1 MLVESSNEGKQRF
14 ANAIRMNT
22 HALSVLEFQR
32 ALDQVAGSAS
42 SEHGASRVRA
52 SMPTSDITWIQKQQA
67 EVTATRALISSEA
80 GWTLSLIPSV
90 KAGLDRLRIEG
101 ASLSAIHLSSI
112 GQLFRSSRL
121 VRESLADVRHPAAAA
136 AVLQHYADE
145 LIKEYKVEST
155 VTRAIDIDGEVRDEA
170 SPELRRIRRELRGAE
185 GNLVA
190 LLERVM
196 SRLEPHQQV
205 PDMSV
210 TVRNGRYVIP
220 VRREGRVAVGGIVH
234 DTSGTGSTIFV
245 EPPAAIEAGNRIR
258 ELEAD
263 ELREIDR
270 ILAELS
276 DLVRPFYGQLS
287 ASAEV
292 LITLDSLYARA
303 RYAIKYNCTSVDLCD
318 PTAGFSIIDG
328 RHPLLMAQGV
338 DVVPFSLSLNPT
350 ERTLL
355 VSGPNTGGKTVLL
368 KATALISLMVQCGI
382 PVPVKEGSTVAVFDD
397 VYADIGD
404 EQSIEA
410 SLSTFSAHVKN
421 LREILLN
428 ATHRTLVLIDEL
440 GSGTDPVEGAAI
452 GGAVLESLT
461 ARNSLTIA
469 TTHLGSL
476 KELAIEHEGIVN
488 ASLQFDPVALAP
500 TYKLIKGIPGRSYG
514 ISIARRL
521 NMPEAVLVRAEERL
535 PTGERDANALLAD
548 LETREES
555 LTALEREMREG
566 TEDLQARLKQV
577 SERERRAGIKERQL
591 ERESRK
597 EARKYLLEARKE
609 IEGAIKALADSTKRN
624 QSDRHTRSD
633 GVDSVDAAIKD
644 ARRLVERLVVGQNQ
658 QLERLERSE
667 TGANPG
673 KAGKKPANSTILVV
687 GDRVKVSTL
696 GEKVGQIVD
705 LRSKDAVVAVGELK
719 LTVALRNLE
728 KIDYTPPPIAV
739 QVRGDIPEVNAENE
753 VDLRGMRVG
762 DIDDLLVHALDNA
775 IRADLKTLRIIHG
788 KGTGALRERVNA
800 MLKAERRVS
809 NYRLGAWNE
818 GGAGVTVVEF

>member
-1 MLVESSNEGKQRF
+1 MLVESSNDGKQRF

-52 SMPTSDITWIQKQQA
+52 SMPTSDVTWIQKQQA

-80 GWTLSLIPSV
+80 GWTLPLIPSV

-101 ASLSAIHLSSI
+101 ASLSATHLSSI

-121 VRESLADVRHPAAAA
+121 VKESLADVRHPAAAV

-155 VTRAIDIDGEVRDEA
+155 VTKAIDIDGEVRDDA

-205 PDMSV
+205 SDMSV
-210 TVRNGRYVIP
+210 TIRNGRYVIP

-234 DTSGTGSTIFV
+234 DTSGTGGTIFV

-287 ASAEV
+287 TSAEV
-292 LITLDSLYARA
+292 LVTLDSLYARA

-338 DVVPFSLSLNPT
+338 DVVPFSLTLNPN

-428 ATHRTLVLIDEL
+428 ATRRTLVLIDEL

-461 ARNSLTIA
+461 ERNSLTIA

-521 NMPEAVLVRAEERL
+521 NMPEAVLARAEERL

-548 LETREES
+548 LEAREEA

-566 TEDLQARLKQV
+566 AEDLKARLKQV
-577 SERERRAGIKERQL
+577 SERERRAGIKEREL

-597 EARKYLLEARKE
+597 ETRKYLLEARKE
-609 IEGAIKALADSTKRN
+609 IEGAIKALADSTTRN
-624 QSDRHTRSD
+624 QSDKHTQS
-633 GVDSVDAAIKD
+633 DSVDAAIKD

-667 TGANPG
+667 TGAKPG
-673 KAGKKPANSTILVV
+673 KTGKKPANSTILVV

-705 LRSKDAVVAVGELK
+705 LRSKEAVVAVGELK

-800 MLKAERRVS
+800 MLKAEPRVS